1 MSRPCSRHSQQGVVL
16 PLLAVGMLA
25 IIGIVGLSIDVG
37 HAFLNKTLLQNSL
50 DSAALSGARTLMLSN
65 STAAAS
71 IDARVA
77 FDQHLDGEMAKL
89 DAGNLIL
96 QYSDTL
102 VPFVAGG
109 SSPRYVR
116 AVFENF
122 TTELSF
128 SSVLPDVDGSM
139 SIAGSAVAGP
149 IPVGYP
155 GAGKTCDLAPLLI
168 CEANYDKSR
177 EYQFQLKLGSD
188 SETADEHELANA
200 RQQQS
205 RCGEGSVFYDCVP
218 TPGGTSGADGTGS
231 TSGAGGTGKFLLNS
245 LGCAGDNCIRESLAG
260 AFNSCL
266 TENSTVAVE
275 QGTSPEPI
283 RQGLMARFGV
293 YRESL
298 NAAHFPADVVVS
310 DRYENVDYWHDN
322 YEQDVEAVI
331 AAGSSTNGG
340 VPYRRVLT
348 VPIVNCQEGGIAQS
362 ASSVL
367 RFDCLFLTRLAEEGE
382 VDALFYG
389 QFVSEC
395 EASGEQGESVPG
407 NYTGPMEI
415 ILYKD
420 PDTYES

>member
-1 MSRPCSRHSQQGVVL
+1 
-16 PLLAVGMLA
+16 MLT
-25 IIGIVGLSIDVG
+25 IIGVVGLSIDVG
-37 HAFLNKTLLQNSL
+37 HAFLNKTRLQNSL

-65 STAAAS
+65 DTEAAS
-71 IDARVA
+71 ADAREIFNV
-77 FDQHLDGEMAKL
+77 HLDGEMANL

-116 AVFENF
+116 ATFRNF
-122 TTELSF
+122 STELSF

-155 GAGKTCDLAPLLI
+155 GAGKTCDIAPLLV
-168 CEANYDKSR
+168 CEGDYDKSR
-177 EYQFQLKLGSD
+177 EYQFQLKPGSD
-188 SETADEHELANA
+188 SETADEHEHANA

-205 RCGEGSVFYDCVP
+205 RCGEGSIFYDCVP
-218 TPGGTSGADGTGS
+218 TPGGTSGAYGTGS
-231 TSGAGGTGKFLLNS
+231 TGGAEGTGKFLLNS
-245 LGCAGDNCIRESLAG
+245 LGCAGDNCIRANLAG

-293 YRESL
+293 YRGSL
-298 NAAHFPADVVVS
+298 SAAKYPPDVVVT
-310 DRYENVDYWHDN
+310 DRTENVDYWYDS
-322 YEQDVEAVI
+322 YKQDVVAVI
-331 AAGSSTNGG
+331 AAGSSANGG
-340 VPYRRVLT
+340 VPYRRVVA

-367 RFDCLFLTRLAEEGE
+367 RFECLFLTRLAEEGA

-407 NYTGPMEI
+407 ASNNYTGPMEI

>member
-96 QYSDTL
+96 QYSNTL

-109 SSPRYVR
+109 SSPHYVR
-116 AVFENF
+116 ATFRNF
-122 TTELSF
+122 TTDLSF

-155 GAGKTCDLAPLLI
+155 GAGKTCDIAPLLV
-168 CEANYDKSR
+168 CESDYQEGK
-177 EYQFQLKLGSD
+177 EYQFNFKPGTD
-188 SETADEHELANA
+188 SETGDEHEISNA
-200 RQQQS
+200 QQQQS
-205 RCGEGSVFYDCVP
+205 RCGEGSIFYDCIP
-218 TPGGTSGADGTGS
+218 SPGGTSSTMGTS
-231 TSGAGGTGKFLLNS
+231 SSGNFLLNS
-245 LGCAGDNCIRESLAG
+245 LGCAGDNCIRENLAG
-260 AFNSCL
+260 AFSSCL

-275 QGTSPEPI
+275 QGTSPEPVL
-283 RQGLMARFGV
+283 QGLMARFGV
-293 YRESL
+293 YRGSL
-298 NAAHFPADVVVS
+298 NAANFPPDVVVT
-310 DRYENVDYWHDN
+310 DRTENVDYWYDN
-322 YEQDVEAVI
+322 YKHDVEAVI
-331 AAGSSTNGG
+331 AARSSTNGG
-340 VPYRRVLT
+340 VPYRRVVA

-362 ASSVL
+362 ARTVL
-367 RFDCLFLTRLAEEGE
+367 RFECLFLTRLAEKGS
-382 VDALFYG
+382 VGALFYG